1 MKEKTLRLLFAILA
15 LFGMDYGLDSFL
27 KKGLDKGLGLDQHS
41 KVLIVGHSHLMM
53 GLDREMME
61 KELHCKVTKHTR
73 SGVGMAERYLM
84 TKMYLDSPFSD
95 SLKVVIIGVDPFSFN
110 GSGLSEN
117 SYMLFYP
124 WMDQREIGKFIKDA
138 TDPATYYAHKVFR
151 TSRYSDDLIK
161 QSIRG
166 WRNDDRN
173 YKTTIFTDSL
183 FEANRGKWIRPI
195 LFDKGLMDKLDSTIM
210 ICTDRGLNVI
220 LLQTPIL
227 NVLTN
232 MYNEEY
238 RKIIAYYQ
246 SLDEKS
252 EKVTFLNY
260 CTDYEEQHNLYFDPI
275 HLNRNGQI
283 LITQKCIEDII
294 KTRLNE

>member
-1 MKEKTLRLLFAILA
+1 MKGKTLRLLFAILA
-15 LFGMDYGLDSFL
+15 LFGVDYGLDSFL

-173 YKTTIFTDSL
+173 YKTSIFTDSL
-183 FEANRGKWIRPI
+183 FEANRGKWDRPI
-195 LFDKGLMDKLDSTIM
+195 LFQKRLVEKFEETIKM
-210 ICTDRGLNVI
+210 CTDRGLYVV
-220 LLQTPIL
+220 LLQTPVL
-227 NVLTN
+227 KVLTDS
-232 MYNEEY
+232 YPKEY
-238 RKIIAYYQ
+238 AQLLNYYH
-246 SLDEKS
+246 SLDS
-252 EKVTFLNY
+252 SSNHILFLNY
-260 CTDYEEQHNLYFDPI
+260 NMEYSNNIELFFDPI
-275 HLNRNGQI
+275 HLNVTGQKT
-283 LITQKCIEDII
+283 LTKQLSQDI
-294 KTRLNE
+294 KLNLQ